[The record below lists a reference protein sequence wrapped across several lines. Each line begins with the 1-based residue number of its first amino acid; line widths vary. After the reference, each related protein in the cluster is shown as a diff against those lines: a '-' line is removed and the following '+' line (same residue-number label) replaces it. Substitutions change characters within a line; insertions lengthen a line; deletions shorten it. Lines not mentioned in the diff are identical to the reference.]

1 MPPGSGLCRAPS
13 KGKPE
18 GPNSGGA
25 LLMTEAMGVV
35 VEKVIPCEVIPVT
48 GGYMMAEGMVVVP
61 GWKDEKMVG
70 IGAALVKVTSCGVA
84 P

>member
-25 LLMTEAMGVV
+25 LLMTEAMGAV
-35 VEKVIPCEVIPVT
+35 VEKVISCEVIPVT

-70 IGAALVKVTSCGVA
+70 IGAALVKVTSRGVA

>member
-1 MPPGSGLCRAPS
+1 
-13 KGKPE
+13 
-18 GPNSGGA
+18 
-25 LLMTEAMGVV
+25 MTEAMGAV
-35 VEKVIPCEVIPVT
+35 VEKVIPCEVTPVT

-70 IGAALVKVTSCGVA
+70 IGAALVKVTSRGVA

>member
-1 MPPGSGLCRAPS
+1 
-13 KGKPE
+13 
-18 GPNSGGA
+18 
-25 LLMTEAMGVV
+25 MTEAMGAV

-61 GWKDEKMVG
+61 GWKDGRVVV
-70 IGAALVKVTSCGVA
+70 IGAALVKVASRGVA